1 MPLNK
6 SALLRYRIIDACLTN
21 GMRRYPTLEQIQEK
35 IESELDMSI
44 STSMINKD
52 FKEMKNIYSAP
63 ILFDRTHKGY
73 YYSEPDFSIKEF
85 PLLEEEIAALD
96 YSTALLHQLKGTK
109 LFEQFES
116 AINKVIEGYR
126 ISKIINKAS
135 DQIIQVEEP
144 VKTTGGEWLTMLINA
159 IVHKDLLRVDYQGFG
174 REAKTHQL
182 SAYLLKEYRNRWY
195 VAGYSNRS
203 ENVLI
208 MALDRIQSIAPATEG
223 SYQPAGS
230 FEPAAFFKYSFG
242 ITQIHDAIPQKI
254 VLQFTAYQA
263 PYVISQPLHPSQKI
277 VDQNDEGLTI
287 SLELYITQELIMSIL
302 SYGKQVKVLEP
313 ASLAKEI
320 QLTIKAMVEN
330 YQ

>member
-21 GMRRYPTLEQIQEK
+21 NMRLYPTLEQIQEK
-35 IESELDMSI
+35 IESELDLSI

-52 FKEMKNIYSAP
+52 FKEMKSIYSAP
-63 ILFDRTHKGY
+63 IQFDRTHKGY

-159 IVHKDLLRVDYQGFG
+159 IVYKELLRVDYQGFG

-208 MALDRIQSIAPATEG
+208 MALDRIQNIIPATEG
-223 SYQPAGS
+223 SYHPAGI

-254 VLQFTAYQA
+254 VLQFTTYQA
-263 PYVISQPLHPSQKI
+263 PYIISQPLHPSQKI
-277 VDQNDEGLTI
+277 ESQNEEGLTI
-287 SLELYITQELIMSIL
+287 SLELYITQELMMSIL

-313 ASLAKEI
+313 SSLAKEI
-320 QLTIKAMVEN
+320 QSTIKAMAAN

>member
-21 GMRRYPTLEQIQEK
+21 SMRRYPTLDQIQEK

-63 ILFDRTHKGY
+63 IFFDRTHKGY

-126 ISKIINKAS
+126 ISKIINKS
-135 DQIIQVEEP
+135 SSQIIQVEEP
-144 VKTTGGEWLTMLINA
+144 VKTIGGEWLTVLINS
-159 IVHKDLLRVDYQGFG
+159 IVHKQLLSINYHGFG
-174 REAKTHQL
+174 KEAKTHQL

-208 MALDRIQSIAPATEG
+208 MALDRIKSIVLANEG
-223 SYQPAGS
+223 KYRPAGS
-230 FEPAAFFKYSFG
+230 FDSAAFFKYSFG
-242 ITQIHDAIPQKI
+242 ITQVHDAIPERI
-254 VLQFTAYQA
+254 RLLFTPYQS
-263 PYVISQPLHPSQKI
+263 PYIISQPLHPSQRI
-277 VDQNDEGLTI
+277 IEQNESGLEI

-302 SYGKQVKVLEP
+302 SFGKQVTVLEP
-313 ASLAKEI
+313 ASLANQI
-320 QLTIKAMVEN
+320 QSTIKEMAAN
-330 YQ
+330 YR